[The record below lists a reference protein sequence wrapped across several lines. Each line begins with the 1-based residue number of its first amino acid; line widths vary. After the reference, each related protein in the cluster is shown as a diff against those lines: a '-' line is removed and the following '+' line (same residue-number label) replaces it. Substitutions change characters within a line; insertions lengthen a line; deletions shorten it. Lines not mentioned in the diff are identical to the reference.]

1 MNCNGRGKISE
12 PRSWTCWKC
21 KQFAETFLQKNNDAR
36 WHIWQAKWQN
46 EIGALYFCWVLASG
60 WIGSHGCFIIRAVG
74 GRLARGLL
82 TPTIFYIWELSDL
95 LSACTVCVDCV
106 VLCFAILL
114 MSPIKPIPV
123 EEYLDIYLANCW
135 AAWTRLGM
143 VTLVTITPLAW
154 ALNTVLAAC
163 LIGLSCWVQQ
173 SSGIRPA
180 QARRGPAGEKYPC
193 SEVLISPN
201 SQ

>member
-1 MNCNGRGKISE
+1 MLFYNHCHKWWTVTDEGRFQSQDLGHVGSANNLQKLF
-12 PRSWTCWKC
+12 C
-21 KQFAETFLQKNNDAR
+21 KKNNDAR

-60 WIGSHGCFIIRAVG
+60 WIGSHGCFIIRAFR

-135 AAWTRLGM
+135 AAWTRQGM

-163 LIGLSCWVQQ
+163 LIGLST
-173 SSGIRPA
+173 P
-180 QARRGPAGEKYPC
+180 E
-193 SEVLISPN
+193 
-201 SQ
+201 

>member
-114 MSPIKPIPV
+114 MSPIKPIPA
-123 EEYLDIYLANCW
+123 EYLNIYLANCW
-135 AAWTRLGM
+135 AAVWYWWPWLQLRL
-143 VTLVTITPLAW
+143 
-154 ALNTVLAAC
+154 
-163 LIGLSCWVQQ
+163 
-173 SSGIRPA
+173 
-180 QARRGPAGEKYPC
+180 
-193 SEVLISPN
+193 
-201 SQ
+201 